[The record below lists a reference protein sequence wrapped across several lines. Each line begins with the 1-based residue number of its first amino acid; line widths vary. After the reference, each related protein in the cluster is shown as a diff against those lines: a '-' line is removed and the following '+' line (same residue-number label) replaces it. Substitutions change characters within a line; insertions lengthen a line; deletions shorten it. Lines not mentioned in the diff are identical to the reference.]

1 MAKWNLDP
9 EHTSATFEVR
19 HMMVTWV
26 AGRFDKI
33 FGTLLFD
40 PRDVGASS
48 VEVEIDA
55 SSISTGIERRD
66 ADLRSDN
73 YLAVEQFPK
82 ITFRS
87 TGVQYAGLDHCQV
100 CGDLSIHGVTKPT
113 LLDVRFC
120 GPAYFQ
126 DDDRRYT
133 TYGFRATTQIN
144 REDFGI
150 RTNLEIENGGFMVGK
165 HLFLTINTEADLLS
179 E

>member
-1 MAKWNLDP
+1 MAKWNLDQD
-9 EHTSATFEVR
+9 HTSATFEVR

-26 AGRFDKI
+26 AGRFDRI
-33 FGTLLFD
+33 SGTLIFD
-40 PRDVGASS
+40 PDDVAAAS

-55 SSISTGIERRD
+55 SSISTGIDRRD

-73 YLAVEQFPK
+73 YLDVERFPK

-87 TGVQYAGLDHCQV
+87 TGVECVALNHCQMR
-100 CGDLSIHGVTKPT
+100 GDLSIHGVTKEV
-113 LLDVRFC
+113 LLDVRYC

-133 TYGFRATTQIN
+133 TYGIRATTQIN

-150 RTNLEIENGGFMVGK
+150 MTNLEIENGGFMVGK
-165 HLFLTINTEADLLS
+165 HLFLTVNSEADLIS